1 MKAAS
6 ALFFPSASAFGPY
19 LVKRSWTSAGF
30 KPVLGSTPNFVR
42 ISATVGLAD
51 PVASSVGM
59 NSSSTHSVRGSV
71 ITWYVHP
78 RPEKR
83 PRNRCNRLKGGTRF
97 SELARRSISA
107 RRGVHQAI
115 TLVMSSAVETSLIV
129 NLSSC
134 LATMISG
141 FTFVTNRNH
150 SVLYIGVT
158 NRLSRRVWEHREE
171 SELDSR

>member
-30 KPVLGSTPNFVR
+30 KPLLGSTPNFVR

-71 ITWYVHP
+71 LTWYVHP

-83 PRNRCNRLKGGTRF
+83 PRNRCNRLKGGTDFPSSRGEVF
-97 SELARRSISA
+97 QPGVACTRRSLLSCRA
-107 RRGVHQAI
+107 QSRH
-115 TLVMSSAVETSLIV
+115 LSLLI
-129 NLSSC
+129 
-134 LATMISG
+134 
-141 FTFVTNRNH
+141 
-150 SVLYIGVT
+150 
-158 NRLSRRVWEHREE
+158 
-171 SELDSR
+171 